1 MESLPDEE
9 TLRKQIIDYGLKS
22 YNSGFVTE
30 TEGNLSAR
38 LSEDRF
44 LVTPSHVPYDQRV
57 VEDVV
62 LIDGEGNV
70 IKGERRPT
78 SETRMHLAVF
88 KARSDV
94 NGIVHAHPLYCT
106 MLAVMG
112 EPLRPILDE
121 MLPYLGG
128 VIEVTQFAPSGSAE
142 IAAECVKSLGNRAA
156 VLLANHGNL
165 CVGKNM
171 SRAFQTAKYIEKYAH
186 IYLQALGLN
195 RVREVPPERQKQEI
209 PYYEFLRTMDW

>member
-1 MESLPDEE
+1 LESLPDEE